1 MEEEGENG
9 EMEGEMDEEGEN
21 EGEEEENIPSFGE
34 GFIEI
39 CPKDYGSMRD
49 ACEKE
54 FPLHPDVLL
63 GKRKNEV
70 IALSMEFAERTSSNE
85 VRFAAKDDYGHFCEY
100 PHSSKAE
107 AEQDERLLKSD
118 VWEVFYVTEKTIVGA
133 HDKCIEITFKDGRVS
148 SFEIKTLSDAI

>member
-1 MEEEGENG
+1 MRSYYEK
-9 EMEGEMDEEGEN
+9 
-21 EGEEEENIPSFGE
+21 IIVFCFA
-34 GFIEI
+34 GFVL
-39 CPKDYGSMRD
+39 SLLV

-118 VWEVFYVTEKTIVGA
+118 VWQDERLLKSDVWEVFYVTEKTLVGA

>member
-1 MEEEGENG
+1 MKGLQRIIRAINMRSYYEK
-9 EMEGEMDEEGEN
+9 
-21 EGEEEENIPSFGE
+21 IIVFCFA
-34 GFIEI
+34 GFVL
-39 CPKDYGSMRD
+39 SLLV

-118 VWEVFYVTEKTIVGA
+118 VWKVFYVTEKTLVGA

>member
-1 MEEEGENG
+1 MLLLV
-9 EMEGEMDEEGEN
+9 
-21 EGEEEENIPSFGE
+21 
-34 GFIEI
+34 
-39 CPKDYGSMRD
+39 

-118 VWEVFYVTEKTIVGA
+118 VWEVFYVTEKTLVGA

>member
-1 MEEEGENG
+1 MNLE
-9 EMEGEMDEEGEN
+9 
-21 EGEEEENIPSFGE
+21 SLV
-34 GFIEI
+34 
-39 CPKDYGSMRD
+39 S
-49 ACEKE
+49 
-54 FPLHPDVLL
+54 VSS
-63 GKRKNEV
+63 EV
-70 IALSMEFAERTSSNE
+70 SANTETASVSKAAIVGMTKALSMEFAERTSSNE

-118 VWEVFYVTEKTIVGA
+118 VWEVFYVTEKTLVGA

>member
-1 MEEEGENG
+1 MSNTKTNKNTFLAVIAVVLAVAAFTGCG
-9 EMEGEMDEEGEN
+9 RS
-21 EGEEEENIPSFGE
+21 EENNS
-34 GFIEI
+34 
-39 CPKDYGSMRD
+39 
-49 ACEKE
+49 EKG

-63 GKRKNEV
+63 GKSKNEV

-118 VWEVFYVTEKTIVGA
+118 VWEVFYVTEKTLVGA
-133 HDKCIEITFKDGRVS
+133 HDKCIEITFKDGCVS
-148 SFEIKTLSDAI
+148 MFRINTISDGF